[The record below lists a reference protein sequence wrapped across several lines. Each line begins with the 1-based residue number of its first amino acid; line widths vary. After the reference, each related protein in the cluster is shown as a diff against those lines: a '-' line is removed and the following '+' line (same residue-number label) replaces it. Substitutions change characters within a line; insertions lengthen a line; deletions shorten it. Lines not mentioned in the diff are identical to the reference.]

1 MKRNIG
7 LSFSVAALSL
17 AVGLSASASTVGYN
31 FGEVSGGTA
40 PAGPAPWIQAVF
52 SDTGSP
58 NTVSLTLS
66 ADNLSGS
73 DFVTC
78 WYFNVNPALNLSSLT
93 LTASGSAGSF
103 TTPTVETGAN
113 AFKAGPDGKFDLL
126 FGFASTGDNSTRFTS
141 GDSLTFTLTG
151 VSGLTAD
158 DFNSLST
165 CAGGSA
171 AYASAA
177 HIESTDGDGWIN
189 PTSTFTQNAGTG
201 ARVPDGGA
209 TVVLLGASLVAI
221 EAFRRR
227 MQLRSAVR

>member
-7 LSFSVAALSL
+7 LFFSVTALSL
-17 AVGLSASASTVGYN
+17 AVGLSASGSTVGYN

-40 PAGPAPWIQAVF
+40 PAGSPPWIQAVF
-52 SDTGSP
+52 SDSGSP
-58 NTVSLTLS
+58 NTVNLTLS
-66 ADNLSGS
+66 AGNLSGN

-78 WYFNVNPALNLSSLT
+78 WYFNVNPALNLSTMT

-103 TTPTVETGAN
+103 TGPSVQTGAN

-126 FGFASTGDNSTRFTS
+126 FQFASTGDNSTRFTS
-141 GDSLTFTLTG
+141 GDSLTFTITG
-151 VSGLTAD
+151 IGGLTAD
-158 DFNSLST
+158 DFNALST
-165 CAGGSA
+165 CTGGSA

-189 PTSTFTQNAGTG
+189 PTSTIQQDAETAP
-201 ARVPDGGA
+201 RVPDGGA

-227 MQLRSAVR
+227 MQFRFTVR